1 VQDPAR
7 RHRGISGRAQ
17 GPARP
22 GHHQPG
28 ESSREHD
35 APYHVG
41 RARGVSNLVAAG
53 LLAARPDAGA
63 TRIVFIFS
71 AAAMN
76 RRADGELVH
85 GS

>member
-1 VQDPAR
+1 LNA
-7 RHRGISGRAQ
+7 
-17 GPARP
+17 
-22 GHHQPG
+22 
-28 ESSREHD
+28 
-35 APYHVG
+35 G

-53 LLAARPDAGA
+53 LLAARPGAGA

-76 RRADGELVH
+76 RRADGEFVH